1 MMKTTLCLVVWL
13 CGCLL
18 AVAAGQ
24 EESREI
30 RLTEGLMIQSPGR
43 GGRNPVHTD
52 ALEAHLVAGTWQP
65 PEAGASLVL
74 PDGTKKT
81 WKAARAG
88 KGGRFQP
95 GAFKGGYA
103 WFSVDLEEE
112 DTWILEASGHGLV
125 YVNGE
130 IRAGDPYATR
140 WLRVPVEL
148 GEGKNQFLF
157 RLGRRPFSARLVR
170 PKSPAFFNT
179 RDTTLPDVLAGE
191 EIQTHGAV
199 VVVNA
204 SSRILSRA
212 FLAVSL
218 QGGEP
223 LRVPL
228 PLLPPLTA
236 RKVAFPLQG
245 PAPTDGKTLTVR
257 LELYPTLR
265 RRSRKFADIATL
277 TLNVR
282 RPDEPHCRTFL
293 SGIDGSVQYYAVH
306 PAGPSAKRPGLVL
319 SCHGAGVRAL
329 NQARSYSRKSWC
341 HLVAPTNRRPFGFDW
356 EDWGRLD
363 ALEVLDLA
371 QKDLG
376 TDPRRTYLTGHSMG
390 GHGAWHLAVTFPD
403 RFAAVGPSA
412 GWISFWSYSTARN
425 FKGTSGIEPLLM
437 RAASPSRTLDLAP
450 NLSAMGVYILHGE
463 KDDNVPVTE
472 ARRMRKH
479 LKAFHKDLGY
489 HEEPGMGHWW
499 DNDKKIPG
507 TACVDWPPMMAFF
520 QKHRVLEGAEARSID
535 FLTAS
540 PGVSARCQWV
550 EVLAQQK
557 CLEVSRVQIRFDGA
571 KRTVSGT
578 TENVARLRLDLE
590 SWTPAEPG
598 GTWSIC
604 LDKSEIRDLPWPPG
618 PEKSVWLARSAGG
631 KWTVGP
637 APSAARKGPH
647 RYGPF
652 REVFRNRMV
661 FVYAT
666 DGDEVENAWALA
678 RARYDAETFG
688 YRGNGSVDVIPD
700 AVFDADAHPDRNVI
714 LYGNAD
720 NHMTWEAL
728 LGKSPVQVTRTGV
741 RIGDR
746 EEKGEDLACLFLRPR
761 PGSDRALVGAV
772 AGTGERGLR
781 LTDRLPYFVSGIAYP
796 DVIVFGPEMLSKGT
810 AGVRAAGF
818 FGPDW
823 SVKRGEIVW
832 RKESD

>member
-1 MMKTTLCLVVWL
+1 
-13 CGCLL
+13 
-18 AVAAGQ
+18 
-24 EESREI
+24 
-30 RLTEGLMIQSPGR
+30 
-43 GGRNPVHTD
+43 
-52 ALEAHLVAGTWQP
+52 
-65 PEAGASLVL
+65 
-74 PDGTKKT
+74 
-81 WKAARAG
+81 
-88 KGGRFQP
+88 
-95 GAFKGGYA
+95 
-103 WFSVDLEEE
+103 
-112 DTWILEASGHGLV
+112 
-125 YVNGE
+125 
-130 IRAGDPYATR
+130 
-140 WLRVPVEL
+140 
-148 GEGKNQFLF
+148 
-157 RLGRRPFSARLVR
+157 
-170 PKSPAFFNT
+170 
-179 RDTTLPDVLAGE
+179 
-191 EIQTHGAV
+191 
-199 VVVNA
+199 
-204 SSRILSRA
+204 
-212 FLAVSL
+212 
-218 QGGEP
+218 
-223 LRVPL
+223 
-228 PLLPPLTA
+228 
-236 RKVAFPLQG
+236 
-245 PAPTDGKTLTVR
+245 
-257 LELYPTLR
+257 
-265 RRSRKFADIATL
+265 
-277 TLNVR
+277 
-282 RPDEPHCRTFL
+282 
-293 SGIDGSVQYYAVH
+293 
-306 PAGPSAKRPGLVL
+306 
-319 SCHGAGVRAL
+319 
-329 NQARSYSRKSWC
+329 
-341 HLVAPTNRRPFGFDW
+341 
-356 EDWGRLD
+356 
-363 ALEVLDLA
+363 
-371 QKDLG
+371 
-376 TDPRRTYLTGHSMG
+376 
-390 GHGAWHLAVTFPD
+390 
-403 RFAAVGPSA
+403 
-412 GWISFWSYSTARN
+412 
-425 FKGTSGIEPLLM
+425 
-437 RAASPSRTLDLAP
+437 
-450 NLSAMGVYILHGE
+450 
-463 KDDNVPVTE
+463 VTE

-540 PGVSARCQWV
+540 PGVSARCHWV